1 MEKRI
6 MWNFKNKQSTQS
18 KMKTSNKGPVLLAAM
33 LGFLF
38 AYPAIQ
44 TSAHEEGVD
53 THNDT
58 IEVHGDWVVTVSN
71 PDGSIAQQ
79 RSFKNALVTPGLLVG
94 LVLQASNWNIL
105 PSGTIWFNSD
115 STLPWYIEVATSGVD
130 TDACQA
136 DLTVDYSQWGGGSEK
151 AKATASAVS
160 SSSFTLTRTL
170 ALPLECVTGE
180 SYSINGVS
188 TAFIAWAVGAGGAE
202 ILDSRFTE
210 KTLSTPITG
219 ILPDQVVKLIATISF
234 E

>member
-1 MEKRI
+1 
-6 MWNFKNKQSTQS
+6 MWNFKNKQSRQS
-18 KMKTSNKGPVLLAAM
+18 KLITSNRRPVLLAAL

-44 TSAHEEGVD
+44 TSAHEDGVD
-53 THNDT
+53 AHNES

-71 PDGSIAQQ
+71 PDGSIAQE

-94 LVLQASNWNIL
+94 LVWQASEWTNV
-105 PSGTIWFNSD
+105 PSDVIWVNSD
-115 STLPWYIEVATSGVD
+115 NPLLWFIEVATSGVD
-130 TDACQA
+130 TGACQT
-136 DLTVDYSQWGGGSEK
+136 DLTVDYSQFGNEYEK
-151 AKATASAVS
+151 TAATASAVS

-188 TAFIAWAVGAGGAE
+188 TAFLAVLVHVSGSGFQ
-202 ILDSRFTE
+202 DSRFTE

-219 ILPDQVVKLIATISF
+219 ILPDQVVTLKATISF